1 METVEADCMQT
12 AVGDAI
18 VDEEEVAVAMA
29 ISNATEVGREERGAM
44 AIGDALF
51 EQPAEAGATAMP
63 IGDSSEMPIS
73 GATVIQMN
81 SASEMP
87 FDGATMMPSSGAT
100 PVLIDGATA
109 MPVDAGMELPSNSAT
124 AMPITGATAM
134 AADGATAM
142 PVDGGMELPS
152 SSATATPIT
161 SATAMP
167 ADGATAMPVDGGME
181 LPSNSATATP
191 TTGATAMTAADATA
205 MPVDSGMELPS
216 NSATETPT
224 TGATAMPADGATAMP
239 VDGGMELLSNSATAT
254 PTTGAMARPADG
266 AMAMMFTIAMDCEPS
281 TPDVDLC
288 KVCGQHHL
296 LDENHEYNYK
306 DEVDDELTCHIC
318 LQPLISPLDT
328 PCGHTYCQECLTNF
342 LVESDF
348 CPVDRVPILL
358 QNCRKS
364 SVLVNKLLDK
374 LTVLC
379 PFKEHCSETM
389 PRGELQGHLLS
400 RCKGASHYGLSA
412 ERKRRSQEG
421 ECTDSTSELALA
433 TLPGDGPA
441 SSAMALLS
449 DEHGLVNPA
458 YEPGMEDNS
467 QSGSTTSLT
476 ARSNSKKIRNFD
488 RSSVRSRSFRRL
500 NRAFSVLRRTKSG
513 TAVVH
518 DNTEE
523 RDNLRNANVPQE
535 VFALPQLH
543 HLIPDGEV
551 TTVKITRSDPCEPLA
566 ISIVGGNETP
576 LVRILIQDI
585 YREGVIA
592 RDGRL
597 LPGDMILKVNGID
610 ITNVPHCYALAALK
624 RPCML
629 LRLTVL
635 REQRHRYRAHH
646 HHHHHHV
653 PQPGEL
659 LYPGSGGSVR
669 DDSLHVVLLKGA
681 PDEQL
686 GIKLVRRPD
695 EHGVFIFHLLEGGLA
710 ARDGRLRIDD
720 RVLAINGHD
729 LRYGAPEHA
738 ALLIQAS
745 VERVHFI
752 VSRQTHVPAPDI
764 LQEAPWNMEGP
775 PPYSAVDAEQS
786 LEDSCQKPGCYEK
799 TVTLVKESNESLG
812 MTVAGGMNSRGWDL
826 PVYVTNIDPN
836 GVVAREG
843 SICKGDILLNVNGV
857 ELTGVTRGE
866 AVANLKNIS
875 SPVVLRV
882 LEMRPPDMSSVDCM
896 SPAVSSPSSP
906 GDIKTPLPSDDY
918 APIWVSWLQLP
929 RHLYSCKDIVLR
941 RSTSG
946 SLGFS
951 IVGGQE
957 ELNCNQSFFIRSIVE
972 GTPAYN
978 DGRIRCGDILL
989 EVNGKSTWGMTHT
1002 ALVRLLKELRGR
1014 ITLTIVSWPGSLL

>member
-1 METVEADCMQT
+1 METVESDCMET

-29 ISNATEVGREERGAM
+29 INDATEVGREEGGAM

-51 EQPAEAGATAMP
+51 EQPKEEAGATAMP
-63 IGDSSEMPIS
+63 TGDSAEMTS
-73 GATVIQMN
+73 TGATLTQWYG
-81 SASEMP
+81 ASETP
-87 FDGATMMPSSGAT
+87 FDDATTMPSSGAT
-100 PVLIDGATA
+100 PILIDG
-109 MPVDAGMELPSNSAT
+109 V
-124 AMPITGATAM
+124 
-134 AADGATAM
+134 TAM
-142 PVDGGMELPS
+142 PVDGDMELPS
-152 SSATATPIT
+152 NNARATPT
-161 SATAMP
+161 SGAMAMP
-167 ADGATAMPVDGGME
+167 AEGAIAMPYDGGME

-191 TTGATAMTAADATA
+191 TTGATAMPADGAIA
-205 MPVDSGMELPS
+205 MPFDGGMELPS
-216 NSATETPT
+216 NSATATPT
-224 TGATAMPADGATAMP
+224 TGATAMPADGATAM
-239 VDGGMELLSNSATAT
+239 
-254 PTTGAMARPADG
+254 
-266 AMAMMFTIAMDCEPS
+266 MFSVAMDCEPS
-281 TPDVDLC
+281 TTGVDLC
-288 KVCGQHHL
+288 KVCGQCHL

-364 SVLVNKLLDK
+364 NVLVNKLLDK
-374 LTVLC
+374 LTVFC
-379 PFKEHCSETM
+379 PFGEHCSETM
-389 PRGELQGHLLS
+389 ARGELQGHLLS

-433 TLPGDGPA
+433 ALPADGPA

-449 DEHGLVNPA
+449 DEPGLVNPA

-476 ARSNSKKIRNFD
+476 TRSNSKKIRNFD

-523 RDNLRNANVPQE
+523 RDNFRNASVPQE

-543 HLIPDGEV
+543 HLIPDGEI

-635 REQRHRYRAHH
+635 REQRHRYRGH

-686 GIKLVRRPD
+686 GIKLVRRPN

-710 ARDGRLRIDD
+710 AQDGRLRIDD

-752 VSRQTHVPAPDI
+752 VSRQTRVPAPDI

-775 PPYSAVDAEQS
+775 PPYSAVDIEQS
-786 LEDSCQKPGCYEK
+786 LVDSCQKPGCYEK
-799 TVTLVKESNESLG
+799 TVTLAKESNESLG
-812 MTVAGGMNSRGWDL
+812 MTVAGGMNSHGWDL
-826 PVYVTNIDPN
+826 PVYITNIDPS

-843 SICKGDILLNVNGV
+843 SIHKGDILLNVNGV
-857 ELTGVTRGE
+857 DLTGVTRGE
-866 AVANLKNIS
+866 AVANLKNTS

-896 SPAVSSPSSP
+896 PPAVSLPSSP
-906 GDIKTPLPSDDY
+906 GDVKMPLPHDDY
-918 APIWVSWLQLP
+918 SPLWVSWLQLP

>member
-1 METVEADCMQT
+1 MKALLLLVLPWLSPANYTDN
-12 AVGDAI
+12 VGNLHI
-18 VDEEEVAVAMA
+18 
-29 ISNATEVGREERGAM
+29 
-44 AIGDALF
+44 LY
-51 EQPAEAGATAMP
+51 
-63 IGDSSEMPIS
+63 SE
-73 GATVIQMN
+73 
-81 SASEMP
+81 
-87 FDGATMMPSSGAT
+87 
-100 PVLIDGATA
+100 L
-109 MPVDAGMELPSNSAT
+109 
-124 AMPITGATAM
+124 
-134 AADGATAM
+134 
-142 PVDGGMELPS
+142 
-152 SSATATPIT
+152 
-161 SATAMP
+161 
-167 ADGATAMPVDGGME
+167 
-181 LPSNSATATP
+181 
-191 TTGATAMTAADATA
+191 
-205 MPVDSGMELPS
+205 
-216 NSATETPT
+216 
-224 TGATAMPADGATAMP
+224 
-239 VDGGMELLSNSATAT
+239 
-254 PTTGAMARPADG
+254 
-266 AMAMMFTIAMDCEPS
+266 
-281 TPDVDLC
+281 
-288 KVCGQHHL
+288 
-296 LDENHEYNYK
+296 
-306 DEVDDELTCHIC
+306 
-318 LQPLISPLDT
+318 
-328 PCGHTYCQECLTNF
+328 
-342 LVESDF
+342 
-348 CPVDRVPILL
+348 
-358 QNCRKS
+358 
-364 SVLVNKLLDK
+364 
-374 LTVLC
+374 
-379 PFKEHCSETM
+379 
-389 PRGELQGHLLS
+389 
-400 RCKGASHYGLSA
+400 CKGASHYGLSA
-412 ERKRRSQEG
+412 ERKRRSQEDD
-421 ECTDSTSELALA
+421 CIDSTSELALA
-433 TLPGDGPA
+433 TMPGEGPA
-441 SSAMALLS
+441 SSAVALLS
-449 DEHGLVNPA
+449 DESGLVNPA
-458 YEPGMEDNS
+458 YEPGMEDIS
-467 QSGSTTSLT
+467 QSGSTTSL
-476 ARSNSKKIRNFD
+476 AGRCNSKKLRNFD

-513 TAVVH
+513 TAVAH
-518 DNTEE
+518 DSTEE
-523 RDNLRNANVPQE
+523 RDNLRNANIPQE

-576 LVRILIQDI
+576 LVRVLIQDI

-624 RPCML
+624 CPCTL

-635 REQRHRYRAHH
+635 REQRHRYRSHH

-659 LYPGSGGSVR
+659 LYQAPGVTVR
-669 DDSLHVVLLKGA
+669 DDSLHVVLLKGT

-710 ARDGRLRIDD
+710 ARDGRLQVDD

-745 VERVHFI
+745 AERVHFI
-752 VSRQTHVPAPDI
+752 VSRKTHIPAPDI

-775 PPYSAVDAEQS
+775 PPYSAVDVEQS
-786 LEDSCQKPGCYEK
+786 LVDSCQKLGCYEK
-799 TVTLVKESNESLG
+799 TVTLPKEPTESLG

-826 PVYVTNIDPN
+826 PVYITNIDPN

-843 SICKGDILLNVNGV
+843 SIRKGDILLNVNGV

-866 AVANLKNIS
+866 AVANLKNTS

-882 LEMRPPDMSSVDCM
+882 LEMRPPDMSSLDCLPPM
-896 SPAVSSPSSP
+896 LAPSSP
-906 GDIKTPLPSDDY
+906 GDVKMPLPSDDY
-918 APIWVSWLQLP
+918 SPLWVSWLQLP

-941 RSTSG
+941 RSTAG